1 MPHSGTK
8 QKNLSD
14 WIEPIF
20 RAPGAIPEL
29 FYLTEF
35 FLKKQGIPWTGVPET
50 GWIIKGIS
58 VLISLHFYGV
68 CDILF
73 L

>member
-14 WIEPIF
+14 WIDPIF

-35 FLKKQGIPWTGVPET
+35 FLKNRE
-50 GWIIKGIS
+50 
-58 VLISLHFYGV
+58 
-68 CDILF
+68 F
-73 L
+73 LGQECLKLAG